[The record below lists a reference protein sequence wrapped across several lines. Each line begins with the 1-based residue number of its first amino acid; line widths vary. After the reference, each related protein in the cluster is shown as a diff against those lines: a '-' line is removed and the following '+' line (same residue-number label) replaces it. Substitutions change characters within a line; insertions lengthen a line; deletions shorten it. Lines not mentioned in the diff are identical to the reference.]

1 MPKVM
6 PDGVKLSELRLD
18 VNGRRLLDPCLEF
31 VIYLDTPLN
40 ERILEFLER
49 SMAALGPLVTS
60 YVAEAMKR
68 PAPFDDKAKTLVP
81 TWVRRPRLGKSY
93 YAEFSGA
100 SLKGGTSAASINVV
114 LIARPTMTDV
124 QQEAYRASMK
134 QFYEGSGSIFGPPV
148 TSLRVTIPL
157 EHPLAEPTRFLEW
170 VLAFAVARDER
181 FVSGHAGLA
190 MNHDEAVSDSALRN
204 AMEGRLAALCLRHP
218 GLDWDNTGSVQ
229 TSLLRWDRELSDFLP
244 RIKRV
249 NWLTFVSDRALVRLG
264 GRDRLASS
272 LASDPAIVMHAM
284 GEGVCVQA
292 GPAPQPGDVARH
304 EFLPTYRRVAAA
316 LRPIRL
322 ETHSGMGLGYS
333 DDEAMD
339 WFNALDRDPGDV

>member
-1 MPKVM
+1 M
-6 PDGVKLSELRLD
+6 PDDAALSELQLEI
-18 VNGRRLLDPCLEF
+18 NGRRLLEPCLEL
-31 VIYLDTPLN
+31 VIYLDTALD
-40 ERILEFLER
+40 ERILEFFDR
-49 SMAALGPLVTS
+49 SMSALGPQITS

-68 PAPFDDKAKTLVP
+68 PAPFDEKAKTLMP

-93 YAEFSGA
+93 YAEFSEA
-100 SLKGGTSAASINVV
+100 DLKGGTSAASIKVV
-114 LIARPTMTDV
+114 LIARPTMSHD

-134 QFYEGSGSIFGPPV
+134 QFYEGAGSIFGPPV

-157 EHPLAEPTRFLEW
+157 DHPLADPSRFLEW
-170 VLAFAVARDER
+170 ALGLAVARDER

-190 MNHDEAVSDSALRN
+190 LNHDEAVSDSALRN

-229 TSLLRWDRELSDFLP
+229 TSLLLWDRALSDFLP

-249 NWLTFVSDRALVRLG
+249 NWLTLVSDRALVRLG

-272 LASDPAIVMHAM
+272 LARDPAIVMHAVS
-284 GEGVCVQA
+284 EGVCVQA
-292 GPAPQPGDVARH
+292 GPAPQLGDVARH
-304 EFLPTYRRVAAA
+304 DFLATYRRVAAA

-322 ETHSGMGLGYS
+322 DKHSGMGLGFS
-333 DDEAMD
+333 DDEAMTWLD
-339 WFNALDRDPGDV
+339 GLDRDMSDA